1 MKHDH
6 SGFNTASQAARGY
19 GAASSAD
26 VESRV
31 KRFVPMV
38 RRAAWH
44 IYGVGRDGLEVDDLM
59 QAGMVALTEC
69 AMKHT
74 GDTEDG
80 FAAYAKM
87 RVRGAMFDQIR
98 KLMLDSRRTVKRRQ
112 QYDAAV
118 AELQQELHR
127 APSRA
132 EVAARLGC
140 AEVELA
146 DYETAATR
154 LTSLDEAYDENN
166 TAFADETPDPFDML
180 VGMEDRERLIA
191 AMTQLPERLQLVLQ
205 LFFVEEMNLTEI
217 AEVLEVSVPRV
228 HQLRGQALKKL
239 KALMSD

>member
-146 DYETAATR
+146 DYETAASR
-154 LTSLDEAYDENN
+154 
-166 TAFADETPDPFDML
+166 
-180 VGMEDRERLIA
+180 R
-191 AMTQLPERLQLVLQ
+191 
-205 LFFVEEMNLTEI
+205 
-217 AEVLEVSVPRV
+217 
-228 HQLRGQALKKL
+228 
-239 KALMSD
+239 